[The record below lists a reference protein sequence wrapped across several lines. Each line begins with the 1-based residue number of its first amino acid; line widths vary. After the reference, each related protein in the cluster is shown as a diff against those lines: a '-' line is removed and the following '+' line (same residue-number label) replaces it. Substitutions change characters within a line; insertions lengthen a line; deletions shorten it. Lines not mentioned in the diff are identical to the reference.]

1 MDEIEIISLKD
12 NKQKVLGLSIE
23 ELKNYKKELINM
35 IKLIESEINKRKDQK
50 NIADKFF
57 KNKLYEKK

>member
-50 NIADKFF
+50 NIADKIF
-57 KNKLYEKK
+57 EK

>member
-12 NKQKVLGLSIE
+12 NKEKVLGLSIE
-23 ELKNYKKELINM
+23 ELNNYKKELVNM
-35 IKLIESEINKRKDQK
+35 IKLIENEINKRKDQK

-57 KNKLYEKK
+57 QK